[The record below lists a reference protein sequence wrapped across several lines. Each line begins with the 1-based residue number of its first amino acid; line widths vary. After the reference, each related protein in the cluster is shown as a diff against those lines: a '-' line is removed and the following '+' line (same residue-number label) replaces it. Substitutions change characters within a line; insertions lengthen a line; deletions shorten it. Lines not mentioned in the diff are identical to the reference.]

1 MKKPAL
7 LYLLLIV
14 VVVIAPGV
22 SGQSPAPGGNTE
34 KLRYSIVKS
43 SELYLQG
50 TTNVNTFKCDCEDRF
65 SAQETEVEHK
75 GAVVKF
81 RNTRLS
87 MTTRKFNCKN
97 AKMDRDMH
105 KALKAEQFPKM
116 TIDLL
121 ETRQNPDHLKG
132 SGWFDVDAKVL
143 ITITGVPKQKQI
155 KAQARKLSPNQYALK
170 GSETVLMT
178 EFGIEPPEAMFGLI
192 KVHDPITF
200 HFNLTIQLENHT
212 TAPAPI
218 NQ

>member
-1 MKKPAL
+1 MKKSAL
-7 LYLLLIV
+7 LYWLLIV
-14 VVVIAPGV
+14 TMMIAQGV
-22 SGQSPAPGGNTE
+22 SGQSPAPAGNTE
-34 KLRYSIVKS
+34 KVRYSIVKP

-65 SAQETEVEHK
+65 STQETEVDNK
-75 GAVVKF
+75 GTVVKF

-97 AKMDRDMH
+97 AKMDRDLH
-105 KALKAEQFPKM
+105 KALKADKFPRM

-132 SGWFDVDAKVL
+132 SDWFDLDARVL
-143 ITITGVPKQKQI
+143 ITITGVSKQKQI
-155 KAQARKLSPNQYALK
+155 QAQARKTAPNQYALK

-200 HFNLTIQLENHT
+200 HFNLTIQLENIT
-212 TAPAPI
+212 TAPAVV